1 VKTVGA
7 ALQELIRDLG
17 ISKPIQRHTA
27 LVIWPEVV
35 GETISRATHP
45 EYVSGDRL
53 IVKVQNHAWRN
64 ELVYQ
69 KAAIL
74 SKLNRTLKE
83 AVIKDIVF
91 I

>member
-17 ISKPIQRHTA
+17 ISKPIQRHAA
-27 LVIWPEVV
+27 LAIWPEVV
-35 GETISRATHP
+35 GETISNVTEP
-45 EYVSGDRL
+45 EYISGDRL
-53 IVKVQNHAWRN
+53 IVKVRNHAWRN

-83 AVIKDIVF
+83 TVISDIVF